1 MAAKRDEIIAFC
13 DDYLKVGEF
22 EDGCHNGLQ
31 VEGRETV
38 ERIVTGVSLSKKLI
52 EAALERSADM
62 VMVHHGYFPG
72 EVASPLHLVGYRRER
87 LKLLLANDL
96 NLAGYHLPLDAHPTL
111 GNNVSLCKLLGVK
124 RVKPFDIGFIGEL
137 THPMELERF
146 AALVDEKLQ
155 ARSFVLAMG
164 KAQVQKVAIIS
175 GGASSPFAE
184 KAALAGADVFLT
196 GDLQEWVVRQVDEM
210 GMNLIDAGHYNTE
223 KEGIRNLGE
232 LVAKQFG
239 IHTEFVDIPNEF

>member
-13 DDYLKVGEF
+13 DDFLKVGEF

-31 VEGRETV
+31 VEGREKV
-38 ERIVTGVSLSKKLI
+38 ERIVTGVSLSKRLL
-52 EAALERSADM
+52 EAALERGADM

-72 EVASPLHLVGYRRER
+72 EVASPLHLTGYRRER

-96 NLAGYHLPLDAHPTL
+96 NLAGYHLPLDAHPVL
-111 GNNVSLCKLLGVK
+111 GNNISLCRLLGVN
-124 RVKPFDIGFIGEL
+124 RVKPLDVGFIGEL
-137 THPMELERF
+137 TRPMELERF

-155 ARSFVLAMG
+155 TRSFVLATG
-164 KAQVQKVAIIS
+164 KSKVKKVAVIS
-175 GGASSPFAE
+175 GGASSPDAE
-184 KAALAGADVFLT
+184 KAALAGADVFVT
-196 GDLQEWVVRQVDEM
+196 GDLMEWVVRQMEEM

-232 LVAKQFG
+232 LVAKRFG
-239 IHTEFVDIPNEF
+239 IKAEFVDIPNQF